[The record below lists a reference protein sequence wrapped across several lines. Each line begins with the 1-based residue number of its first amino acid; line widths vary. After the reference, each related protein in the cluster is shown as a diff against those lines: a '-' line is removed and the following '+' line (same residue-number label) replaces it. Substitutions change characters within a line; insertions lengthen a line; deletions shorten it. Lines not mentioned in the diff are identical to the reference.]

1 MGARGYEPLVLIER
15 AHLARLLGDEG
26 RYRSEL
32 SEAHRLLTEMGATRR
47 AARLERQLGLSSE
60 KQ

>member
-1 MGARGYEPLVLIER
+1 MGARGYEPDVLIAR
-15 AHLARLLGDEG
+15 ARLARLLGDEG
-26 RYRSEL
+26 RYRGEL

-47 AARLERQLGLSSE
+47 AARLERKLGLSSN

>member
-1 MGARGYEPLVLIER
+1 VLIAR
-15 AHLARLLGDEG
+15 AQLAHLVGDESLYLG
-26 RYRSEL
+26 AL

-47 AARLERQLGLSSE
+47 AARLERKLGLSSN